1 MCVGVCVWVWEF
13 CACLCVP
20 ANARERERKRKKE
33 KEKEN
38 KMEDLGYHHE
48 GGITKGYHEEV
59 SSVIPRDPRTNA
71 ASSIDFTW
79 RGTLLKRVSVNPKH

>member
-1 MCVGVCVWVWEF
+1 MCVLVCVWVWEF

-20 ANARERERKRKKE
+20 ANAREREKE

>member
-1 MCVGVCVWVWEF
+1 VCVGVCVWVWEF

-20 ANARERERKRKKE
+20 ANARERERE

>member
-1 MCVGVCVWVWEF
+1 MCVCVLVCVCGCGSFVRV
-13 CACLCVP
+13 CVFLRTQE
-20 ANARERERKRKKE
+20 REREKE